1 MRDFRRVEELKMPR
15 FKLETVQFIASAAAE
30 KMASVMTLDHL
41 KSEAGNGTRSVFE
54 HYLGSVQDVPAMP
67 GDELA

>member
-1 MRDFRRVEELKMPR
+1 MNDFRRVEELKVSR

-30 KMASVMTLDHL
+30 KMASVMRLDYL
-41 KSEAGNGTRSVFE
+41 KSEAGNGTRSAFE
-54 HYLGSVQDVPAMP
+54 HYLGSVQDVPSMP